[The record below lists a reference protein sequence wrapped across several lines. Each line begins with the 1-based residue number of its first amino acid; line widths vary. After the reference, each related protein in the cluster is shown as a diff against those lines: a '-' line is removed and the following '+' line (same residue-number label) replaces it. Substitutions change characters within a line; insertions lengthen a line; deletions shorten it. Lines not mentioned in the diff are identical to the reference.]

1 MAIVAYVYYR
11 PLVLCAVMLI
21 PACLIFASCNESKPT
36 PTTFSVVSGLQPEKT
51 PAEDGDKV
59 LVHYTGTLDNGEE
72 FDSSAGRDPLGF
84 VLGSGQ
90 MIQGFDRAVKGM
102 YVGEVITVV
111 LDPADA
117 YGERQDNLIVEL
129 SIDQLPGGTG
139 IGDSVRFV
147 NGGSGVILQIGVDH
161 FIVDANHRLA
171 GKTLTFR
178 IELVSID

>member
-1 MAIVAYVYYR
+1 MEIVTYLYHR
-11 PLVLCAVMLI
+11 PLVLYAVMLI
-21 PACLIFASCNESKPT
+21 PACLIFASCNENNAT
-36 PTTFSVVSGLQPEKT
+36 PTAFTVVSGLQSEKT
-51 PAEDGDKV
+51 IAEDGDKV
-59 LVHYTGTLDNGEE
+59 SVHYTGILDNGEE

-102 YVGEVITVV
+102 YVGEVITVT

-117 YGERQDNLIVEL
+117 YGEIQDNLIVEL
-129 SIDQLPGGTG
+129 SIDQLPRGMG

-171 GKTLTFR
+171 GKALTFR